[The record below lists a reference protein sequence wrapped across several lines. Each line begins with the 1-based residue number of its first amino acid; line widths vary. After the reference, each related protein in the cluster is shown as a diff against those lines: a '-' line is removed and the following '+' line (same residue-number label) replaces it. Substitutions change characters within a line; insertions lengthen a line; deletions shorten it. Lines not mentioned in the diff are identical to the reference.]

1 MSLCFAVE
9 SLGSMLD
16 EMKILCEQHGDEVV
30 TEALRAEGF
39 LLKPLW
45 GSMLALAQANLLVS
59 FSVRDGADGPLVG
72 YATFVLFPDMHWA
85 LSDGSPLLAATTDAH
100 FILKAHR
107 GPRVALR
114 LFELAEVELA
124 SRGVRKL
131 SVHIKD
137 HLGNRRFFEALGFA
151 PNDVMM
157 VKILPPSVVGEIG
170 APAPTGPTDDFR
182 ALAPAAE

>member
-9 SLGSMLD
+9 PLGSMLD
-16 EMKILCEQHGDEVV
+16 EMKILCKQHGDEVI
-30 TEALRAEGF
+30 TDALRAEGF

-59 FSVRDGADGPLVG
+59 FSVRDGNAGPLVG

-85 LSDGSPLLAATTDAH
+85 LPDGSPLLAATTDAH
-100 FILKAHR
+100 FILRRWR

-114 LFELAEVELA
+114 LFELAEVELR

-137 HLGNRRFFEALGFA
+137 HLGNRRFFETLGFA

-157 VKILPPSVVGEIG
+157 VKILEPLAPVEIG
-170 APAPTGPTDDFR
+170 ASAQPESAP
-182 ALAPAAE
+182 LAHAAE